1 MRKKYAVTLFYPNL
15 AVGLRLSTPVLLGY
29 PTLLHKFS
37 TIGCGK
43 LFSLPQTFSYFV
55 KGIKWFLL

>member
-1 MRKKYAVTLFYPNL
+1 MRKKYAVTLFYPTL

-43 LFSLPQTFSYFV
+43 LFSPLQTFSYFV
-55 KGIKWFLL
+55 K

>member
-1 MRKKYAVTLFYPNL
+1 MRKKYAVTLFYPTL
-15 AVGLRLSTPVLLGY
+15 AVGLRLSTPVLLAY

-43 LFSLPQTFSYFV
+43 LFLPLQTFSYFV
-55 KGIKWFLL
+55 KYMKWFLF